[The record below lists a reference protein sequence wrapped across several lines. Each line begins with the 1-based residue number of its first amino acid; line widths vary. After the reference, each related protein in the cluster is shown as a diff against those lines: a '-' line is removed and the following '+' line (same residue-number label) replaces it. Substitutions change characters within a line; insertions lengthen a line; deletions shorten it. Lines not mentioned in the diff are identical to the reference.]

1 MRMVREIEGAN
12 GVTVAKGEEYLKE
25 IHKGDYMQTAS
36 LTFLYVYS
44 VQYSSVNNKL
54 SERSL

>member
-1 MRMVREIEGAN
+1 MVREIEGAN

-36 LTFLYVYS
+36 LTFLYVYQCL
-44 VQYSSVNNKL
+44 VQFSKHNKL

>member
-44 VQYSSVNNKL
+44 V
-54 SERSL
+54 